1 MPGRIGSAA
10 AVLGAVVLL
19 VATMLHPMRA
29 DPNDPG
35 AAFAEYAAD
44 RFWVASHFAQFV
56 GALLI
61 FAGLH
66 ALTRSLEGD
75 RGRPLADLALLVAV
89 AALASAAVLQAVD
102 GVALKVMVDRWAA
115 APAVQKPAAFE
126 AALAVRHIEV
136 GVAAFSTFLFGTAG
150 VLFGIALA
158 AGGRYPAWLG
168 WLAIIGGAG
177 TMVGGVLTAFTGFS
191 PAEMSVAMPSNVV
204 MLVWIAAS
212 GIVLWRRA

>member
-89 AALASAAVLQAVD
+89 AARSSAAVLPA
-102 GVALKVMVDRWAA
+102 GSGGALSRRWERGAA
-115 APAVQKPAAFE
+115 APNVQMPAA
-126 AALAVRHIEV
+126 AAEPPDGRASRVADGAVV
-136 GVAAFSTFLFGTAG
+136 TS
-150 VLFGIALA
+150 
-158 AGGRYPAWLG
+158 
-168 WLAIIGGAG
+168 
-177 TMVGGVLTAFTGFS
+177 M
-191 PAEMSVAMPSNVV
+191 
-204 MLVWIAAS
+204 
-212 GIVLWRRA
+212 